1 MVVIGGKGI
10 TMKLNTIKALAFLCT
25 IFILYLL
32 FWPVSIDPVAWESPK
47 SRGYTGDFEKNNRL
61 EEMNYLSIEEYKEP
75 EHIVYREGWLYAA
88 TKTGAIIRV
97 REDGTG
103 LQEIANTNGRPLGF
117 DFDNEGS
124 IIVADPLYGNHGGL
138 LKITNYEEG
147 DPDIELLTDTAED
160 KSINFIDAVV
170 VSNSGTI
177 YFTDA
182 SQRSK
187 AKEIGEVGRAG
198 EIDILEN
205 RSTGRV
211 LEFNPSTKKTSVL
224 MKDISFANG
233 IALSMDEKF
242 LFINETGKYRVW
254 KLNLDA
260 DQTVSTKEESEFAE
274 VLIDNLPG
282 LPDNMMRGNDG
293 RFWVGLIMP
302 RNDLLEFSSDKPF
315 LRKMAMRLPDKMLPK
330 GAGYSHVIAIN
341 ESGEVLEDMQSDSIQ
356 YTNITGVTETEEVLY
371 FHHLNDENAIGWMK
385 KEALGF

>member
-1 MVVIGGKGI
+1 
-10 TMKLNTIKALAFLCT
+10 MKLNTIKVLAFLCT

-47 SRGYTGDFEKNNRL
+47 SKGYTGDFEKNNRL
-61 EEMNYLSIEEYKEP
+61 EGMNYLSIEEYKEP
-75 EHIVYREGWLYAA
+75 EHIVCREGWLYAA

-103 LQEIANTNGRPLGF
+103 LQEIANTYGRPLGF
-117 DFDNEGS
+117 AFDNEGS

-147 DPDIELLTDTAED
+147 DPEIELLTETSED
-160 KSINFIDAVV
+160 KPINFIDAVV
-170 VSNSGTI
+170 VSKSGTI

-187 AKEIGEVGRAG
+187 AKEIGDVGRAG

-211 LEFNPSTKKTSVL
+211 LEFNPSTKKTRVL

-233 IALSMDEKF
+233 IALSLDEKY

-302 RNDLLEFSSDKPF
+302 RNDFLEFSSDKPF
-315 LRKMAMRLPDKMLPK
+315 LRKMAMRLPAKMLPK
-330 GAGYSHVIAIN
+330 GASYSHVIAIT
-341 ESGEVLEDMQSDSIQ
+341 ESGEVLEDMQSDSIS

-371 FHHLNDENAIGWMK
+371 FHHLNDENAIGWLK
-385 KEALGF
+385 KENLGF

>member
-1 MVVIGGKGI
+1 MVFIGGRGI
-10 TMKLNTIKALAFLCT
+10 TMKLKIIKVLAFLCT
-25 IFILYLL
+25 VLILYLL

-47 SRGYTGDFEKNNRL
+47 SHGYTGTFEKNNRL
-61 EEMNYLSIEEYKEP
+61 SGMEYLSIGEYAEP

-103 LQEIANTNGRPLGF
+103 LQEIANTKGRPLGF

-138 LKITNYEEG
+138 LKISNYEDG
-147 DPDIELLTDTAED
+147 DGEIDLLTDTVEE
-160 KSINFIDAVV
+160 KPLGFIDAVV
-170 VSNSGTI
+170 VSNNGTI

-182 SQRSK
+182 SQRTK
-187 AKEIGEVGRAG
+187 AKEIGDVGQAG

-211 LEFNPSTKKTSVL
+211 LEYNPATKKTRVL

-233 IALSMDEKF
+233 IALSTDEKY
-242 LFINETGKYRVW
+242 LLINETGKYRVW
-254 KLNLDA
+254 TLNLET
-260 DQTVSTKEESEFAE
+260 DQTLSTKEESEFAE

-282 LPDNMMRGNDG
+282 LPDNLMRGNDG
-293 RFWVGLIMP
+293 RFWIGLIMP
-302 RNDLLEFSSDKPF
+302 RNDFLEFSSDKPL
-315 LRKMAMRLPDKMLPK
+315 LRKMAMRLPAKMLPK

-341 ESGEVLEDMQSDSIQ
+341 ESGEVLEDMQSDSIPF
-356 YTNITGVTETEEVLY
+356 TNITGVMETEDALF
-371 FHHLNDENAIGWMK
+371 FHHLNDINAIGWLI
-385 KEALGF
+385 KED